1 MVKTNKFENF
11 KNALLRLNEMNNR
24 FAVSK
29 SDDAVSDAL
38 IKRFEFTYDLA
49 WKSLKEFLVLQG
61 FEVLASPRS
70 IFAEA
75 FRAGFLPDDKIWIEI
90 IGGRNA
96 TTHIYS
102 SEIASQIACDI
113 SERYCRAFDVLLNLY
128 KKYDL

>member
-11 KNALLRLNEMNNR
+11 KNAFTRLCEMKDR
-24 FAVSK
+24 FAISK
-29 SDDAVSDAL
+29 SDDAVRDAL
-38 IKRFEFTYDLA
+38 IKRFEFTYDLS

-102 SEIASQIACDI
+102 SEIASQIASDI
-113 SERYCRAFDVLLNLY
+113 SERYCEAFDVLINLY